1 MNFFLHLD
9 ETRSPNGFFCSYNQ
23 AAHLGNNVEYT
34 AMISP
39 HLLHCFCLISQHPAL
54 CVISEEKILDA
65 IMMWAANK
73 DDVHGWEDANGRART
88 EGASLF
94 QDQMED
100 LKLLLPLVRFSLIP
114 LHILQMVS

>member
-1 MNFFLHLD
+1 
-9 ETRSPNGFFCSYNQ
+9 
-23 AAHLGNNVEYT
+23 
-34 AMISP
+34 MIAL
-39 HLLHCFCLISQHPAL
+39 HLLHCFCLTYQHPAL

-65 IMMWAANK
+65 IIMWAANK
-73 DDVHGWEDANGRART
+73 DDIQGWEDANCRART

-114 LHILQMVS
+114 LPILQMVS